1 MVPAKYLSGLICLL
15 TNLTLFAGS
24 LPDILQAQEVTSRA
38 TEEVGGKPFVSEFP
52 QPLRGTYFHPERIIS
67 AQATPAEQ
75 TMAIQQA
82 LDRMQV
88 SGLNAIFP
96 YFTGSSGQAYYRGRI
111 HKVRVYG
118 DRDPLGELL
127 QQAALRGLR
136 VYPVICVTVCGHEKP
151 AGILEEH
158 PDWALRHPDG
168 SPLGYISPAHPEARQ
183 WLAGVADEIV
193 RLYRPDGVLLDYIRY
208 HNRPLLLDSASDR
221 RFRELLPAG
230 TSHDEEKRLMQQFKE
245 DQLTEL
251 VRHYRQALDHASES
265 PRYRL
270 GIYSWGPHVAA
281 GHQIAQCWP
290 RWVAERSIDFV
301 NVSGYYHK
309 DKYGEK
315 YLNMFNEKMAG
326 AVRLNLEAGRPVP
339 LSFAVGLVTS
349 HGRVHSA
356 DDIRTYLR
364 AAADARLEGYVMFTW
379 GDLLPWLD
387 ELDQQQDLVSFP
399 AYQQVPAPQ
408 SVE

>member
-1 MVPAKYLSGLICLL
+1 MMHAKQLSVFLCLL
-15 TNLTLFAGS
+15 LKLTHFAGS
-24 LPDILQAQEVTSRA
+24 SLVILQALEVTLQAR
-38 TEEVGGKPFVSEFP
+38 EEVSGRQFVSEFP
-52 QPLRGTYFHPERIIS
+52 QPLRGTYFHPERIIG

-75 TMAIQQA
+75 AAAIQKA

-88 SGLNAIFP
+88 AGLNAIFP

-127 QQAALRGLR
+127 QQAARRGLR

-168 SPLGYISPAHPEARQ
+168 APLGYISPAHPDARK
-183 WLAGVADEIV
+183 WLAGVAAEIV
-193 RLYRPDGVLLDYIRY
+193 RLYRPDGILLDYIRY
-208 HNRPLLLDSASDR
+208 HNRPLQLDPAADR
-221 RFRELLPAG
+221 RFRELLPFDA
-230 TSHDEEKRLMQQFKE
+230 SPDQEKRLMQQFKE
-245 DQLTEL
+245 DELTEL
-251 VRHYRQALDHASES
+251 VRLYRSALDKESES
-265 PRYRL
+265 GMYRL

-290 RWVAERSIDFV
+290 RWVAESSIDFV

-315 YLNMFNEKMAG
+315 YLKMFNEKMVGAG
-326 AVRLNLEAGRPVP
+326 RLNMETGRPVP

-356 DDIRTYLR
+356 DDVRTYLR
-364 AAADARLEGYVMFTW
+364 SAAEARLDGYVMFTW

-387 ELDQQQDLVSFP
+387 ELDQQQDLTSFP
-399 AYQQVPAPQ
+399 AYPQGPAPQ
-408 SVE
+408 SLE